1 MHEARG
7 DDEIGENPVLS
18 LKEQE
23 GREEGDGW
31 RSGVFLPGGK
41 AARRPGM
48 GGAEPLMRRALWGS
62 ERDAVQRGQGSAR
75 YRATEQLSKQE

>member
-48 GGAEPLMRRALWGS
+48 GWGMGGAEPLMRRALWGG
-62 ERDAVQRGQGSAR
+62 ERGAV
-75 YRATEQLSKQE
+75 

>member
-1 MHEARG
+1 MREARG

-23 GREEGDGW
+23 GHEEGDGW

-41 AARRPGM
+41 AAGRPGMGGRM
-48 GGAEPLMRRALWGS
+48 GGAEPLMRRALRGVRGTQS
-62 ERDAVQRGQGSAR
+62 SGARGQPG
-75 YRATEQLSKQE
+75 TG